1 MTAFNSFVQMIHEI
15 NEQKTALQTLIQ
27 EKEAEI
33 LALQAEIPELQ
44 AQMIGLDEL
53 YDNAT
58 RLNQITNESSSSSNS
73 IVYSSSTIV

>member
-15 NEQKTALQTLIQ
+15 NEQKSALQTLIQ
-27 EKEAEI
+27 EKEDQI

-44 AQMIGLDEL
+44 AQLLGLDEL

-58 RLNQITNESSSSSNS
+58 RLNQITAESASSSNS
-73 IVYSSSTIV
+73 IVYSSSTNV